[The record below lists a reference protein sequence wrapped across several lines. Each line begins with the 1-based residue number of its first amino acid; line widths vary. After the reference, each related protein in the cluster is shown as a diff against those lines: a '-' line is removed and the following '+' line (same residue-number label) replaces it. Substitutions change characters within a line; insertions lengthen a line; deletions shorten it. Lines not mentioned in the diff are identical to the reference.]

1 MKKIVCAVT
10 VSKNYLERTK
20 YSIKYLTIGK
30 RRTDVPFW
38 FVRHVGETSVDS
50 VMLTGIALKY
60 AYDNNIPFFRN
71 VRHGECVDVDQQKRL
86 KKYGVAV
93 K

>member
-1 MKKIVCAVT
+1 LTKLVCAVT

-30 RRTDVPFW
+30 RKTDVPFW
-38 FVRHVGETSVDS
+38 FVRHVGETGFDKTV
-50 VMLTGIALKY
+50 LTGKAFKY
-60 AYDNNIPFFRN
+60 GYANRIPYFHDI
-71 VRHGECVDVDQQKRL
+71 RHGQSVTETQKVML

-93 K
+93 